1 MKTPE
6 NLLYSKSHEWADI
19 DGDTAVVGITDYA
32 QELLGDITFVEL
44 PAVGDTVTAGA
55 EMGSIESV
63 KAASELYA
71 PVSGEVIAVNEAL
84 EDAPEKVN
92 EAAFEDGWL
101 IKVRIDDEPK
111 DLLSATEYAELAAS
125 EDH

>member
-1 MKTPE
+1 MKTPD

-44 PAVGDTVTAGA
+44 PAVGDTIAAGT

-71 PVSGEVIAVNEAL
+71 PVSGEVIAVNESL
-84 EDAPEKVN
+84 EDSPEKVN
-92 EAAFEDGWL
+92 ESAYEAGWL
-101 IKVRIDDEPK
+101 LKVRISDEPK
-111 DLLSATEYAELAAS
+111 NLLSATEYAELAAS

>member
-19 DGDTAVVGITDYA
+19 DGDTAVIGITDYA

-44 PAVGDTVTAGA
+44 PAVGDTVEAGA

-84 EDAPEKVN
+84 EDNPEKVN
-92 EAAFEDGWL
+92 ESAFEDGWL
-101 IKVRIDDEPK
+101 IKVRISDEPA